1 MTNAVEKLLEG
12 VEGLTPEFKEKASVI
27 FAAAVQEAVDAEI
40 ATKTTLLTESH
51 EASLNEAIES
61 TTATM
66 LATLDDYLTEAVA
79 DWVKENAPALD
90 SKLKSEVAVSLVEH
104 FSEFM
109 TKNGAILNESTD
121 NSAVTILETQ
131 IAELTTKLDEATAAL
146 NEVSQKEAESARKL
160 VFEAAVAELA
170 DSQKDRVTRILE
182 SMSFKDS
189 EDYSKKLGFVVEAV
203 AGPKDAPAEDGKKD
217 DAPAAG
223 KDGKDD
229 EKKDG
234 KDITESTQ
242 PNVVDTIVNEK
253 TIDPSV
259 AATLAY
265 MRKSKSRK

>member
-27 FAAAVQEAVDAEI
+27 FAAAVQEAVDTEI

-66 LATLDDYLTEAVA
+66 LATLDTFLNEAVE

-121 NSAVTILETQ
+121 NEAVTILESQ
-131 IAELTTKLDEATAAL
+131 IAELTTKLEEATTAL
-146 NEVSQKEAESARKL
+146 SEVSQKEAESAREL

-203 AGPKDAPAEDGKKD
+203 AGPKDAPA
-217 DAPAAG
+217 
-223 KDGKDD
+223 GKDD
-229 EKKDG
+229 EKKDDKDG
-234 KDITESTQ
+234 KDITKV
-242 PNVVDTIVNEK
+242 PVVDTELNEK

-265 MRKSKSRK
+265 MRKGKGRK